1 MHSILNNMLN
11 HFRVFAGK
19 EKKAE
24 KALQWLRGSGVDVR
38 AELQQIKNTH
48 VASTKQTAKLKDL
61 LGYAKPLFISL
72 GLMLFQQFS
81 GINAVIFYGTHIFE
95 LAGSSLDPHVC
106 TIIIGV
112 ANFGATFMANLLI
125 DRLGRKVLL
134 LISDVFMI
142 VSLGVLGGFFYLH
155 ANYKEQVEGFGWAPL
170 ASLIVYVI
178 AFSLGFGPVPWL
190 MLGEIFPGKIRGS
203 AAAAATA
210 FNWICC
216 FTVTKVFPSFLQTFG
231 ADVTFLC
238 FAAICLLGLAFIVLV
253 VPETQGQ
260 SLDDIERH
268 LTRPF
273 RRLSSTANL
282 KPSPMFM

>member
-1 MHSILNNMLN
+1 MTQNQIFNLSLII
-11 HFRVFAGK
+11 AGK

-24 KALQWLRGSGVDVR
+24 KALQWLRGSGVDIR
-38 AELQQIKNTH
+38 AELHQIKNTH
-48 VASTKQTAKLKDL
+48 VASSKQTAKLKDL
-61 LGYAKPLFISL
+61 LGFAKPLLISL
-72 GLMLFQQFS
+72 GLMFFQQFS
-81 GINAVIFYGTHIFE
+81 GINAVIFYGTQIFE
-95 LAGSSLDPHVC
+95 LAGSSLDAHVC

-134 LISDVFMI
+134 IISDIFMI
-142 VSLGVLGGFFYLH
+142 VSLGVLGGFFYVHTNHPDH
-155 ANYKEQVEGFGWAPL
+155 AEGLGWAPL
-170 ASLIVYVI
+170 ASLIVYVV

-203 AAAAATA
+203 AAATATA

-216 FTVTKVFPSFLQTFG
+216 FAVTKVFPEFIASFG
-231 ADVTFLC
+231 PSVTFLC
-238 FAAICLLGLAFIVLV
+238 FGAVCLLGLAFIVLV

-260 SLDDIERH
+260 SLDDIERN